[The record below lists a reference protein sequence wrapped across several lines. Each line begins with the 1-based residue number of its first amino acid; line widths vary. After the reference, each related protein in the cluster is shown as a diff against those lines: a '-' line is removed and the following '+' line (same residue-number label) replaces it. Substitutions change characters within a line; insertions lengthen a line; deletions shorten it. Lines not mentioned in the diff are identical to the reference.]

1 MVSASFLKNMGKASI
16 VAGIILFAV
25 GYIYGEV
32 S

>member
-16 VAGIILFAV
+16 VAGVILFAV
-25 GYIYGEV
+25 GYVYGEV